1 MGKKRKGTVCSGRS
15 RFDTRKNDKVVFPG
29 NPVIVLL
36 NYLEGPYQHG

>member
-15 RFDTRKNDKVVFPG
+15 RFDTRKDDEVVFPG
-29 NPVIVLL
+29 SPITVVL